1 MGVLFAMAD
10 DLSKFFLRLG
20 VGGMMLFR
28 GIHTLLTGLDPI
40 KAMLSAHGL
49 PDGLAYAAYFGEV
62 VGPVLVLL
70 GIFTRAGAGLIAL
83 EVVAL
88 MVLGGVAPFITLSPD
103 GAYGLEVEA
112 LYLLGAIAIFAGGGG
127 KWGLS
132 RHD

>member
-1 MGVLFAMAD
+1 MAD
-10 DLSKFFLRLG
+10 DLGKFFLRLSI
-20 VGGMMLFR
+20 GGMMLFR

-49 PDGLAYAAYFGEV
+49 PDALAYAAYFGEI

-70 GIFTRAGAGLIAL
+70 GIFARAGAGLIAM

-88 MVLGGVAPFITLSPD
+88 MVLGGLAPFISLSPD
-103 GAYGLEVEA
+103 GAYGLEVEL
-112 LYLLGAIAIFAGGGG
+112 LYLFGAIAIVAGGGG
-127 KWGLS
+127 KFGLS